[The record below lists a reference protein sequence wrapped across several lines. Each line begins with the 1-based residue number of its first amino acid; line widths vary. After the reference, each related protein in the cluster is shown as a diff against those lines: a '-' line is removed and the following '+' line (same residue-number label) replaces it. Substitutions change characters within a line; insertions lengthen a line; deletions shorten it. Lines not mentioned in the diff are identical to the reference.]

1 MIKYENISKLMFNSP
16 DRTAGKSERV
26 TVNTRKMFRSWG
38 QHFLNMLQ

>member
-1 MIKYENISKLMFNSP
+1 MIKCENNSTLMIKSP
-16 DRTAGKSERV
+16 DRTAGKRESV